1 MSHEIWSEVGGAPVV
16 SRTPRPEEDI
26 VERKGGISTGDVGRT
41 HDGEQ
46 PRQTASTGTDE
57 MRDGPVG
64 GSSRHSLTGTGWTCR
79 KIGRFRGMVSPESRS
94 FSWLRLGTELT
105 IRCFA
110 ATGCLDHEKKPPVED
125 EVRIP
130 LDQH

>member
-26 VERKGGISTGDVGRT
+26 VERKGGISTGV
-41 HDGEQ
+41 
-46 PRQTASTGTDE
+46 
-57 MRDGPVG
+57 
-64 GSSRHSLTGTGWTCR
+64 GWTCR

-94 FSWLRLGTELT
+94 FSWLSLGTELT

-130 LDQH
+130 LDPPRQEPAGEEAQQEGLEQG